1 IDSTASKHK
10 LANELNFTQEGKNN
24 LEIKSVL
31 MKRTACFGTCQ
42 VYKVKFKLDGT
53 AIYNGIRYVVKKGK
67 YKGKFGS
74 YNYGKLIS
82 FINKIECE
90 DFNKEYRVKTTD
102 LPGVAIIITYK
113 SGSEKKVYSYGSG
126 APIGFWALTK
136 VIDAIRNEIDW
147 HKID

>member
-1 IDSTASKHK
+1 KYLIMKKSYLLYFFFILLPFYSCSQQNTAKDAEHVATDIDSTASKHK

-31 MKRTACFGTCQ
+31 MKRTACFGTCP

-53 AIYNGIRYVVKKGK
+53 AIYNGIRYVDKKGK

-82 FINKIECE
+82 FINKIEFE
-90 DFNKEYRVKTTD
+90 DFN
-102 LPGVAIIITYK
+102 
-113 SGSEKKVYSYGSG
+113 
-126 APIGFWALTK
+126 
-136 VIDAIRNEIDW
+136 
-147 HKID
+147 